1 MATKNASKPVN
12 LGALDALEGFS
23 DINFGGLIADSEA
36 QGAANLA
43 AAAPT
48 GEAKMVKRSDIVED
62 ERQIR
67 KRFNLDDMR
76 ASIRENVAAGRP
88 PIKTPL
94 IVKPHPTIPGKYKLG
109 DGARRLRSAALE
121 DVDELPIVV
130 DENFDDFDQVSVNLQ
145 RDGNTP
151 VEIADFIA
159 QKLEEGFSKGAI
171 AARLGQAKSWVSKH
185 VKLIGMPSS
194 IRSAYDEF
202 RINDVEAMYLL
213 VNAYAD
219 FPAEVDSLCA
229 TGTETI
235 SKYTVMD
242 LLDGLKN
249 PVQVHPAADV
259 SPNAAPVGHDAAAPS
274 TDNAGAANDPVVEAS
289 GIQHDQVDQRPAV
302 GDEPVRPPQPVLAPA
317 PKPNTMPEA
326 KPDSKPEAKPEAD
339 PGKLR
344 KAIVQIQHDERPARL
359 LLDRRAAVG
368 LAWIKYDD
376 DGAEV
381 EIDIGSAR
389 LVAIVDGA

>member
-12 LGALDALEGFS
+12 LGGLDALAGFT
-23 DINFGGLIADSEA
+23 DLNFGGLIAGGEA
-36 QGAANLA
+36 QAAANLA
-43 AAAPT
+43 AGKPT
-48 GEAKMVKRSDIVED
+48 GEPLMVKRSDILED
-62 ERQIR
+62 ARQIR
-67 KRFNLDDMR
+67 KRFKLDDMR

-94 IVKPHPTIPGKYKLG
+94 IVKPHPSIPDKYELG
-109 DGARRLRSAALE
+109 DGARRLRSAVLE
-121 DVDELPIVV
+121 NVDELPIVV

-159 QKLEEGFSKGAI
+159 QKLDEGFKKGEI
-171 AARLGQAKSWVSKH
+171 AARLGQAKSWISKH
-185 VKLIGMPSS
+185 VALIGMPDS
-194 IRSAYDEF
+194 IRQAYNEF
-202 RINDVEAMYLL
+202 RLNDVEAMYLL
-213 VNAYAD
+213 VNAHKD
-219 FPAEVDSLCA
+219 FPGEVDALCA
-229 TGTETI
+229 TATETI

-249 PVQVHPAADV
+249 PVQAPAGDV
-259 SPNAAPVGHDAAAPS
+259 SPNAAAPGS
-274 TDNAGAANDPVVEAS
+274 ADAGAANDPLVEAS
-289 GIQHDQVDQRPAV
+289 GTNHDQRPAV

-317 PKPNTMPEA
+317 PKPEARPEA
-326 KPDSKPEAKPEAD
+326 QPGAKPEPKPEGD

-359 LLDRRAAVG
+359 LLDRRAAIG

-376 DGAEV
+376 DGAEA
-381 EIDIGSAR
+381 EIEIGSAR